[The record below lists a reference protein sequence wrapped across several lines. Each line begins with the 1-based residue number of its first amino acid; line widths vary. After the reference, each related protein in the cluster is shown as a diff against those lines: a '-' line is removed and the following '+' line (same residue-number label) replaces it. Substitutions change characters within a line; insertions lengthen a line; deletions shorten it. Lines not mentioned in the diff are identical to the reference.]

1 MTCMECS
8 LTTTRL
14 KTEGTEPFLF
24 QSQASMCADVGDAS
38 GRFNYLRLEGN
49 GPSDGG
55 TVDSKKQRTPL
66 GDGHKFA
73 VADALARAVLWDTDC
88 DVRIV
93 AGNALLGLTQRHV
106 ETANALG
113 AKDFA
118 RALFATFPELSEQW
132 PAVVVPPPGDEPGE
146 EGGDTGEEEDA
157 AKAADAIDAD
167 ADKNENPN
175 ESSPAPSQRS
185 DASSAVTVSGHNLFT
200 SHFGLR
206 PVGYVSPPPKVRP
219 VRGKSTDADDDSF
232 FYTDDPYAS
241 EDDPRVERPAIRIAS
256 GDHHRV
262 FPVVLKLYASIIDAH
277 HPSRLAEAGRI
288 SFPVSYL
295 EKVGNVLVKPPNDL
309 TTGDLHTPLTYLLTA
324 LRPCAPFV
332 EPEPAPEPTPT
343 PLTEEELAKNEEE
356 TQQQTLEKERRRE
369 RRHLDGYDTS
379 SSEHDVD
386 VKQDPDSTETTDAK
400 KQRLSLERRTR
411 FGERARHF
419 EDCKKHN
426 DDVRAGVLSVF
437 RALVDTP
444 SFCKAIS
451 CVDLYPDA
459 ISRII
464 QSIPRSFDSI
474 EEGARFLVKLG
485 DNAAIS
491 GDGFGCTKELFGD
504 TDGADATLFGD
515 GTNGDGD
522 DTHLFGDDTNGN
534 GDDTFGDMA
543 TATTMD
549 SIDPTMDHI
558 DTQTKIDSTDPK
570 TPVRLKLREL
580 GIVDALR
587 LVSASI
593 EKKERSPT
601 SRHVCLVSKMAAETA
616 LLVFPPTD
624 FLGKKKPPALTTF
637 YATTPPPP
645 RAPVQTWRAQSTRN
659 VDDAAAGAS
668 DRVALRSGHSSSHE
682 TEETVVGKPYFL
694 NPSVPGVKI
703 LPLHLP
709 LPETFAFVDHENK
722 PLGLIELKQRMIK
735 CVEGAP
741 EAEEEL
747 MNREME
753 EAQAAATAAAAA
765 VEDAEESV
773 SVAFAEKDDAFAEL
787 ERAEQAAQVLE
798 SQDTLA
804 AKHAGVTKTT
814 THTERFAM
822 TNKFEVVQGERL
834 VAKRRIENARA
845 MFASKTLTA
854 QIIAA
859 VLRKERNTLLEC
871 EASFESL
878 KQTNKDTDPV
888 GPWGLGDWNSAV
900 EEWASL
906 KPDPRQGPPRS
917 VFQGLK
923 FCLAL
928 FNGARRTVDNF
939 ATPPYVTTPPNTL
952 RSNEKDASKKESKQ
966 GEEGADLVSRTA
978 DNAAAIGAPPS
989 AAALAQHKLRVD
1001 SNLWSDPDG
1010 ALRSLLTGTGDD
1022 SLGNKVRI
1030 GPFPNPG
1037 TLFAH
1042 TRTRWNNYL

>member
-1 MTCMECS
+1 
-8 LTTTRL
+8 
-14 KTEGTEPFLF
+14 
-24 QSQASMCADVGDAS
+24 
-38 GRFNYLRLEGN
+38 
-49 GPSDGG
+49 
-55 TVDSKKQRTPL
+55 
-66 GDGHKFA
+66 
-73 VADALARAVLWDTDC
+73 
-88 DVRIV
+88 
-93 AGNALLGLTQRHV
+93 
-106 ETANALG
+106 
-113 AKDFA
+113 
-118 RALFATFPELSEQW
+118 
-132 PAVVVPPPGDEPGE
+132 
-146 EGGDTGEEEDA
+146 
-157 AKAADAIDAD
+157 
-167 ADKNENPN
+167 
-175 ESSPAPSQRS
+175 
-185 DASSAVTVSGHNLFT
+185 
-200 SHFGLR
+200 
-206 PVGYVSPPPKVRP
+206 
-219 VRGKSTDADDDSF
+219 
-232 FYTDDPYAS
+232 
-241 EDDPRVERPAIRIAS
+241 
-256 GDHHRV
+256 
-262 FPVVLKLYASIIDAH
+262 
-277 HPSRLAEAGRI
+277 
-288 SFPVSYL
+288 
-295 EKVGNVLVKPPNDL
+295 
-309 TTGDLHTPLTYLLTA
+309 
-324 LRPCAPFV
+324 
-332 EPEPAPEPTPT
+332 
-343 PLTEEELAKNEEE
+343 
-356 TQQQTLEKERRRE
+356 
-369 RRHLDGYDTS
+369 
-379 SSEHDVD
+379 
-386 VKQDPDSTETTDAK
+386 
-400 KQRLSLERRTR
+400 
-411 FGERARHF
+411 
-419 EDCKKHN
+419 
-426 DDVRAGVLSVF
+426 
-437 RALVDTP
+437 
-444 SFCKAIS
+444 
-451 CVDLYPDA
+451 
-459 ISRII
+459 
-464 QSIPRSFDSI
+464 
-474 EEGARFLVKLG
+474 
-485 DNAAIS
+485 
-491 GDGFGCTKELFGD
+491 
-504 TDGADATLFGD
+504 
-515 GTNGDGD
+515 
-522 DTHLFGDDTNGN
+522 
-534 GDDTFGDMA
+534 
-543 TATTMD
+543 
-549 SIDPTMDHI
+549 
-558 DTQTKIDSTDPK
+558 
-570 TPVRLKLREL
+570 
-580 GIVDALR
+580 
-587 LVSASI
+587 
-593 EKKERSPT
+593 
-601 SRHVCLVSKMAAETA
+601 
-616 LLVFPPTD
+616 
-624 FLGKKKPPALTTF
+624 LGKKKPPALTTF

-682 TEETVVGKPYFL
+682 TKETVVGKPYFL

-822 TNKFEVVQGERL
+822 TNNFEVVQGERL

-854 QIIAA
+854 QILAA

-978 DNAAAIGAPPS
+978 DNAATIGAPPS

-1042 TRTRWNNYL
+1042 TRTRWDNYL